1 MKGMNLDMVFVSL
14 LRIHPSRS
22 LQILSHYQTDLAH
35 CPDVIGLFIWGNICV
50 SFKPKK
56 HLFKKAKLQLSVW
69 WINKDS
75 NNEKKIW
82 VYIYRYKD
90 MGISDQSA
98 VFAIFFLFH
107 KGDVNTN
114 GQGYKHFK
122 IQ

>member
-1 MKGMNLDMVFVSL
+1 
-14 LRIHPSRS
+14 
-22 LQILSHYQTDLAH
+22 
-35 CPDVIGLFIWGNICV
+35 
-50 SFKPKK
+50 
-56 HLFKKAKLQLSVW
+56 
-69 WINKDS
+69 
-75 NNEKKIW
+75 
-82 VYIYRYKD
+82 